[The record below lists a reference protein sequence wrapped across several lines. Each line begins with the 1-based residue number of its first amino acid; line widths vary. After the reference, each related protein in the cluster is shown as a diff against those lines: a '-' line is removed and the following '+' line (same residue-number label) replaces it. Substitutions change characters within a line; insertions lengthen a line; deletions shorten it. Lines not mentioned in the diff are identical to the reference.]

1 MTLAFL
7 RVSLSKLE
15 SSSMEETPMTADQQV
30 MKLWAGGYN
39 PLQIAERLSMT
50 VSRVNLILSPA
61 LENHHA

>member
-1 MTLAFL
+1 
-7 RVSLSKLE
+7 
-15 SSSMEETPMTADQQV
+15 MTADQQV